1 MVNYLYI
8 ECFLDMQVGFIVA
21 IPITLFV
28 NENALEEKKISFK
41 GLE

>member
-21 IPITLFV
+21 IPITLNV
-28 NENALEEKKISFK
+28 NENALEERKYHSKD
-41 GLE
+41 